1 MTFSI
6 AKREAAMMAKE
17 PATLM
22 DADQEPVMSLSTPI
36 KDKKNA
42 IKIHLKTFKI
52 VKFLRTSEENISL
65 LQLLVLGMAMFIHFP
80 CWFKI

>member
-22 DADQEPVMSLSTPI
+22 DADQEPVMSLSTPES
-36 KDKKNA
+36 
-42 IKIHLKTFKI
+42 TGF
-52 VKFLRTSEENISL
+52 ISKE
-65 LQLLVLGMAMFIHFP
+65 IETTKH
-80 CWFKI
+80 